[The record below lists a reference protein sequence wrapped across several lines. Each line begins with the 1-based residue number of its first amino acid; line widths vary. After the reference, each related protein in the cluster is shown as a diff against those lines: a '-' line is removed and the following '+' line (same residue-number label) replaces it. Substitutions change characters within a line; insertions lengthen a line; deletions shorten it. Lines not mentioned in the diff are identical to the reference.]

1 GPNYRGACP
10 APLNPQSRFKKGWIS
25 LTPIMEDRRFQ
36 ADYNLQDPE
45 VFQIINSSNSQNYW
59 LIETRRFNATMTI
72 GSTTTNDYNSYIPSL
87 GFPYPQPQ
95 KGVLVWR
102 VTNGNSKYSTVIHA
116 DGKPWPDYPKISPG
130 DLFPGNGNVKVLSPW
145 SDSRTTPSY
154 VPNTKPS
161 TNAGMEI
168 VGEGTNYFTLDL
180 YAVSPLNAS
189 PSKPQ
194 NLDVTVYNTGYNSH
208 PKLTWT
214 GAGESDVQ
222 SANPGVLID
231 RKINSGSW
239 TQIATLSGTATQYI
253 DDGVNYAGSGPNTA
267 NYRIRFKD
275 TQSKISVYSDI
286 KSIQYGDAWK
296 IGTEPEE
303 VITEY
308 RL

>member
-1 GPNYRGACP
+1 SPYQSENPNAKFSEIGINVHEFLHLTGEPDLYENGLWDIMNGGYRFGPNYRGACP

-145 SDSRTTPSY
+145 
-154 VPNTKPS
+154 
-161 TNAGMEI
+161 
-168 VGEGTNYFTLDL
+168 
-180 YAVSPLNAS
+180 
-189 PSKPQ
+189 
-194 NLDVTVYNTGYNSH
+194 
-208 PKLTWT
+208 
-214 GAGESDVQ
+214 
-222 SANPGVLID
+222 
-231 RKINSGSW
+231 
-239 TQIATLSGTATQYI
+239 
-253 DDGVNYAGSGPNTA
+253 
-267 NYRIRFKD
+267 
-275 TQSKISVYSDI
+275 
-286 KSIQYGDAWK
+286 
-296 IGTEPEE
+296 
-303 VITEY
+303 
-308 RL
+308 